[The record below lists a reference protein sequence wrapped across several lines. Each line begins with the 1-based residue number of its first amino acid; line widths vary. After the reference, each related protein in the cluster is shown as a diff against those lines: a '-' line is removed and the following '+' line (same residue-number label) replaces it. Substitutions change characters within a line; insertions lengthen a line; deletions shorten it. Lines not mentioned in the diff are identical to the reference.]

1 MRLPGWPKKI
11 SLEARNLYYRLILVF
26 AIFFLTP
33 LAGFGYLAHKYD
45 FLSERLT
52 LYFLLGFLLFSLLGF
67 FLLRKLYD
75 QIHRVAHD
83 VTNKVITG
91 FHVDQLATSS
101 NELSTIVQSVN
112 AIENQFSKT
121 LFQLE

>member
-33 LAGFGYLAHKYD
+33 LAGFGYFAHKYNLLAD
-45 FLSERLT
+45 RLT
-52 LYFLLGFLLFSLLGF
+52 LYFLLGFLVFSLLGF

-75 QIHRVAHD
+75 QIHMKTGDDFVGD
-83 VTNKVITG
+83 VMGNA
-91 FHVDQLATSS
+91 VDL
-101 NELSTIVQSVN
+101 IVKFAQQK
-112 AIENQFSKT
+112 EPQK
-121 LFQLE
+121 